1 MSSIMRSPSS
11 TDLIGVFSL
20 WSDKSFPVYPAHE
33 RALLDSGDPKRLRP
47 GAATVRDTFSA
58 DVTFL
63 ALRLIAAA
71 AALDLESSP
80 AAGVN
85 EPDAPPAADL
95 DVHSAAARH
104 RLIDPLLRRTAPK
117 GSIHEQAS
125 HVRPQRRQESRHGVL
140 GGVNRHEV

>member
-1 MSSIMRSPSS
+1 MSSILRRPSS

-47 GAATVRDTFSA
+47 GASTVRDTFGA
-58 DVTFL
+58 DVPFL
-63 ALRLIAAA
+63 ALHLIAAA

-85 EPDAPPAADL
+85 EPDR
-95 DVHSAAARH
+95 SEE
-104 RLIDPLLRRTAPK
+104 RRVGK
-117 GSIHEQAS
+117 ECGGQGGVD
-125 HVRPQRRQESRHGVL
+125 HVRYG
-140 GGVNRHEV
+140 